1 MTLDKSYIKFFADIK
16 RQIKEAQYRALQ
28 VVNKEKITLYW
39 NIGKT
44 ICERQQQYGWGK
56 SVVEFLA
63 AELQKEFVGIDGFS
77 ARNLWRMRVLYEQ
90 YHQSSIILPPLVAEI
105 PDSRVCSK
113 NRFTS
118 GNIKAKHFQL

>member
-1 MTLDKSYIKFFADIK
+1 MTLDKSYIEFFADIK

-28 VVNKEKITLYW
+28 VVNREKITLYW

-44 ICERQQQYGWGK
+44 ICERQQLFGWGK

-77 ARNLWRMRVLYEQ
+77 ARNLWYMRNLYDQ
-90 YHQSSIILPPLVAEI
+90 YSNSKLILQPLVAEI
-105 PDSRVCSK
+105 P
-113 NRFTS
+113 
-118 GNIKAKHFQL
+118 

>member
-1 MTLDKSYIKFFADIK
+1 MATIDKSYVEFFAEIK
-16 RQIKEAQYRALQ
+16 HQIKEARYRALQ

-56 SVVEFLA
+56 SVVELLA

-77 ARNLWRMRVLYEQ
+77 ARNLWYMRNLYDQ
-90 YHQSSIILPPLVAEI
+90 YYNSNLILQPLVAEI
-105 PDSRVCSK
+105 PVLKLKKENCTSADSEYNFS
-113 NRFTS
+113 
-118 GNIKAKHFQL
+118 